1 MSQSS
6 FRFSLFQ
13 GYNNKMRL
21 DAFLV
26 LKEKIPSRARAQK
39 LIEEGKV
46 SVNGKVVTKSAQ
58 KISDTDVVILTGSD
72 IPSVSRGALKLLAAF
87 DEWNIDV
94 KGKVCLDI
102 GASTGGFTEVL
113 LERGAKKV
121 FALDV
126 GHGQLHEKIQK
137 DERVV
142 SMEGM
147 NIRDISDKDFDEQI
161 EFVVIDVSFISLEK
175 VLPHVFQLLS
185 ESGSFVALVKPQ
197 FEVGKENIK
206 KGIVVDE
213 KLRLFA
219 LEKIVELVKAAGFK
233 HVKTID
239 SPIEGGDGN
248 REFLIFASRV

>member
-1 MSQSS
+1 
-6 FRFSLFQ
+6 
-13 GYNNKMRL
+13 MRL
-21 DAFLV
+21 DAHLV

-39 LIEEGKV
+39 LIEEGTV
-46 SVNGKVVTKSAQ
+46 LVNGKVVTKSAQ
-58 KISDTDVVILTGSD
+58 KIFDTDTVVLTGQD
-72 IPSVSRGALKLLAAF
+72 IPWVSRGALKLLAAF

-94 KGKVCLDI
+94 RGKVCLDI

-113 LERGAKKV
+113 LTRGAKKV

-137 DERVV
+137 DERVI
-142 SMEGM
+142 SMEGT
-147 NIRDISDKDFDEQI
+147 NIRDVFATDLPEPI
-161 EFVVIDVSFISLEK
+161 EFIVVDVSFISLEK

-213 KLRLFA
+213 KLRAEVLQ
-219 LEKIVELVKAAGFK
+219 KIVELVKTAGFK
-233 HVKTID
+233 NVRTID

-248 REFLIFASRV
+248 KEFLIGAFYI